1 MDTIKTLRRTPIATP
16 GDRRF
21 LSVEQHTVEFSSGVV
36 IDDWMW
42 VITPEFVNILPR
54 LQDGR
59 YLCYRQAKYAANGI
73 TLGVP
78 GGYLEPGEEP
88 FAAAKREL
96 LEETGCTAVT
106 WQSLGAYVVD
116 GNRGSGRGHFFLATG
131 VEYRQPI
138 NADDLEVLEPIL
150 LSRYE
155 LQVALLKGEFQVMP
169 WTACIALALLHE
181 QE

>member
-1 MDTIKTLRRTPIATP
+1 METIRTLRRTPIALP
-16 GDRRF
+16 GEGRF
-21 LSVEQHTVEFSSGVV
+21 LGVEQHAVEFPSGVV

-54 LQDGR
+54 MQDGR
-59 YLCYRQAKYAANGI
+59 YLCYRQAKYAADGL

-78 GGYLEPGEEP
+78 GGYLEPGEAP
-88 FAAAKREL
+88 LAAAQREL
-96 LEETGCTAVT
+96 LEETGCTAT
-106 WQSLGAYVVD
+106 GWIPLGAYVVD

-138 NADDLEVLEPIL
+138 NADDLEDLEPIL
-150 LSRYE
+150 LTRHE
-155 LQVALLKGEFQVMP
+155 LEAALLKGEFQVMP